1 MITSPLSKSSDLTRT
16 RRERG
21 RVGFTLLE
29 LLIVIAII
37 SLLIVISLA
46 VGSKVLSGGRESLTA
61 SITRS
66 MDLSLTSYMTDV
78 GDKVPK
84 SLVEHPSTSGSI
96 YWQPVSDV
104 RQGEDYEK
112 NMVNSVGWYIYQ
124 MKDVSSVASA
134 ISGLSAKV
142 VKQYSPDEEPLTLST
157 TKQPLLTTVFDGWGR
172 PLRYVHPDFDGVI
185 TQTSTSTDDGVDIED
200 LVSIGSGESFAFDTV
215 RRNRTTK
222 VDAGV
227 TKFADGDGGI
237 CPNNR
242 PYFYSA
248 GADGDP
254 STIED
259 NIYPTRPTFQTE

>member
-1 MITSPLSKSSDLTRT
+1 MTMSPRSTPSNLTT
-16 RRERG
+16 ARRDRG
-21 RVGFTLLE
+21 RVAFTLLE

-46 VGSKVLSGGRESLTA
+46 VGSKVLSTGRESLTT
-61 SITRS
+61 SIARS
-66 MDLSLTSYMTDV
+66 MDSTLTSYMTDV

-84 SLVEHPSTSGSI
+84 SLVEHPSSSGPI
-96 YWQPVSDV
+96 TWQPASDV
-104 RQGEDYEK
+104 RQGEDYDN

-124 MKDVSSVASA
+124 MKDVSTVASA
-134 ISGLSAKV
+134 ISGLPAKL
-142 VKQYSPDEEPLTLST
+142 VKQYSPDEDALTT
-157 TKQPLLTTVFDGWGR
+157 DTGKQPLLTTVFDGWGR

-185 TQTSTSTDDGVDIED
+185 TRTSTSTDNGVDIED
-200 LVSIGSGESFAFDTV
+200 LVSIGSGETFAFPTV
-215 RRNRTTK
+215 RRNRTTT

-254 STIED
+254 STIDD
-259 NIYPTRPTFQTE
+259 NVYSTRPTFQTE